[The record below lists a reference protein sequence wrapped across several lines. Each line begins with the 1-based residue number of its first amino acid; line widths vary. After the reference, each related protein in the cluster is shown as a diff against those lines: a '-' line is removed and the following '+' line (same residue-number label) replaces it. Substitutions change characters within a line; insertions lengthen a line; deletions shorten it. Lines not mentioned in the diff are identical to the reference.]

1 MLISVTSCTAQT
13 ILERPVATV
22 AAREPSSR
30 IRGFGELTL
39 AQRVS
44 SACAAGGVF
53 PEYADRRSEE
63 DLTVEQAE
71 GWDGVSLPRV
81 SFVFSREAVPQLQ
94 DDTPPCGFQSRGP
107 RAPIP

>member
-1 MLISVTSCTAQT
+1 MSVTSCTAQT

-22 AAREPSSR
+22 AARELQQPH
-30 IRGFGELTL
+30 
-39 AQRVS
+39 
-44 SACAAGGVF
+44 F

-63 DLTVEQAE
+63 DLTLEQAE
-71 GWDGVSLPRV
+71 GWDGVSLPRI